1 MATNNSPFRTLP
13 RKALQRVLL
22 GVPFDDHDAT
32 AAACR
37 NFRDVIR
44 DPRFQ
49 YLRQE
54 NGFAEQIPPPYV
66 GPGRDSNMANAFAH
80 NGRIVVVHKSGVAFH
95 RGTGSDMIWSPLDL
109 NLGISGSPF
118 AGYAGGS
125 VLLG

>member
-1 MATNNSPFRTLP
+1 MY
-13 RKALQRVLL
+13 
-22 GVPFDDHDAT
+22 
-32 AAACR
+32 
-37 NFRDVIR
+37 DVQS
-44 DPRFQ
+44 DTWT
-49 YLRQE
+49 
-54 NGFAEQIPPPYV
+54 EQIPPPYV
-66 GPGRDSNMANAFAH
+66 GPGHDSNMANAFAH